1 MKTKYTISLVA
12 VAAILGTTSFAL
24 AGDTSTFDA
33 AVSVLSPDQTGF
45 IIGGQVAVNGVGTG
59 ALTLARSNAS
69 MLLTGSA
76 SSLLDKDTRLLGGT
90 FPATASLSD
99 LGILDGVTST
109 AQITSSLAFDRSIT
123 TSGALVGLGAVTS
136 RGEAIAALGS
146 AGAASANTTTAGTRA
161 SGGSTF
167 STSTATIAGGEGNAS
182 ADASSQG
189 SLNGSL
195 STSNT
200 LQLLGTS
207 GLFAGSNGMF
217 VGEDNDALAYGNSVV
232 NADGTT
238 GVALNTAQVVAPS
251 GTTGNLTAS
260 GNGALFNVASSLTG
274 AAGGTANTINMT
286 VANAGNGSISLT
298 TSTGGFFT
306 GGGAA
311 AGSASLADTTGSFF
325 SPTFTTTTTT
335 P

>member
-1 MKTKYTISLVA
+1 MTQPVGFSGLNSNAATKPPRGLKMKTKYSSSLIAIAA
-12 VAAILGTTSFAL
+12 VLGSASFTM

-33 AVSVLSPDQTGF
+33 SVSVLSPDQTGF

-69 MLLTGSA
+69 MILTGSA
-76 SSLLDKDTRLLGGT
+76 SSLLDRSTQALPVAFG
-90 FPATASLSD
+90 ATATFGD

-161 SGGSTF
+161 DGGV
-167 STSTATIAGGEGNAS
+167 ATGGTTVTITGGEGNAS

-207 GLFAGSNGMF
+207 AK
-217 VGEDNDALAYGNSVV
+217 
-232 NADGTT
+232 
-238 GVALNTAQVVAPS
+238 
-251 GTTGNLTAS
+251 
-260 GNGALFNVASSLTG
+260 
-274 AAGGTANTINMT
+274 IMT
-286 VANAGNGSISLT
+286 P
-298 TSTGGFFT
+298 
-306 GGGAA
+306 
-311 AGSASLADTTGSFF
+311 
-325 SPTFTTTTTT
+325 SPTVTRLST
-335 P
+335 PMVQLASR